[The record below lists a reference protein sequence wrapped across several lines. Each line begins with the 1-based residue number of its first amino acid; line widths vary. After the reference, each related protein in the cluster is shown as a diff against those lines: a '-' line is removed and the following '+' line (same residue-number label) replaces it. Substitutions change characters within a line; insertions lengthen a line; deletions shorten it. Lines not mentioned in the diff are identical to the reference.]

1 MTHPSPSAA
10 SPFVGGERQRRPVRV
25 GDVVASSILLVLG
38 LIGFSIVAF
47 ASLFLA
53 MVSDGCGSGTNCDF
67 GVMTVGYFV
76 ALLGPP
82 LVFLAT
88 AIWTIIRLVRRSM
101 AWWLPLVGGAAAMAV
116 WGVGVAMM
124 QASLGR

>member
-1 MTHPSPSAA
+1 
-10 SPFVGGERQRRPVRV
+10 VRV

-53 MVSDGCGSGTNCDF
+53 MVSDGCGSGTSCDF
-67 GVMTVGYFV
+67 GVMTAGYFV

-88 AIWTIIRLVRRSM
+88 AIWTIIRLVRRSL
-101 AWWLPLVGGAAAMAV
+101 AWWLPLVGGAAALAV